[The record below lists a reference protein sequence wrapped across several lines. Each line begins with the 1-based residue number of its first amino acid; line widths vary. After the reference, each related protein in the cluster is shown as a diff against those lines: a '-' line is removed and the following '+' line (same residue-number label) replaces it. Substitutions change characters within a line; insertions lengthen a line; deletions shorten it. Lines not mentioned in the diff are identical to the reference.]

1 MPRLYIEEYTRIL
14 KGRQVGIACR
24 EGILRDHFAA
34 VVSDIKFL
42 NRRGVVTTL
51 YHNLPNRFANQKHFR
66 TLADRL
72 PETHIVRVDPDADF
86 YATVLERRPVFKL
99 IFLERKYLTDPKGR
113 RLNTLN
119 THAARHTVQS
129 FGHLIA
135 NPSFRSALVKICNRI
150 DAGYLDRVHI
160 LPARK
165 HAIKHELFAVEG
177 SGTLIANNFE
187 EAFVPVVSDE
197 DVQLVGAILDLYK
210 AKGYLK
216 PRGRDYIAAHRE
228 NFFMTKIDGIA
239 VGCAELI
246 AIDACTAELGALA
259 ISTRFRGQRVG
270 VFTVDAFIAEA
281 RRRGYARIIS
291 LTRNP
296 RLKTLYHTLGFVE
309 RSPRAYAGR
318 QAQSA
323 GTPMFV
329 LDDLT
334 PSADSLAV
342 GRTVP

>member
-24 EGILRDHFAA
+24 EGVLRDHFVA
-34 VVSDIKFL
+34 VVNDIKFL
-42 NRRGVVTTL
+42 NRQGIVTTL

-66 TLADRL
+66 TLTERL
-72 PETHIVRVDPDADF
+72 PETQVVRIEPDADF
-86 YATVLERRPVFKL
+86 YATVLARRPVFKL
-99 IFLERKYLTDPKGR
+99 IFIERKFLTDPRGR
-113 RLNTLN
+113 RLNTLS
-119 THAARHTVQS
+119 THAARNRMQS
-129 FGHLIA
+129 YGQLIA
-135 NPSFRSALVKICNRI
+135 NTSFRSALGKICRRI
-150 DAGYLDRVHI
+150 DQGHLDRVHI

-165 HAIKHELFAVEG
+165 HAVKHELFTVEG

-187 EAFVPVVSDE
+187 ETFVPVVSEE

-246 AIDACTAELGALA
+246 AIDTRTAELGALA

-281 RRRGYARIIS
+281 RRRGYTRIIS

-296 RLKTLYHTLGFVE
+296 RLKTLYHALGFVE
-309 RSPRAYAGR
+309 RSPREYAAR
-318 QAQSA
+318 QAQSR

-329 LDDLT
+329 LTELVRHT
-334 PSADSLAV
+334 NASGAARAIS
-342 GRTVP
+342 

>member
-24 EGILRDHFAA
+24 EGILRDHFT
-34 VVSDIKFL
+34 VVVNDIKFL
-42 NRRGVVTTL
+42 NRQGIVTTL

-66 TLADRL
+66 TLAERL
-72 PETHIVRVDPDADF
+72 PETHIVRIESDADF
-86 YATVLERRPVFKL
+86 YTTVLARRPAFKL
-99 IFLERKYLTDPKGR
+99 IFLERKYLTDPRGR

-119 THAARHTVQS
+119 TSAARNTVQTY
-129 FGHLIA
+129 GHLIA
-135 NPSFRSALVKICNRI
+135 NTSFRSALEKICNRI
-150 DAGYLDRVHI
+150 EQGHLDRVHI

-177 SGTLIANNFE
+177 SGTLIANNFQE
-187 EAFVPVVSDE
+187 TFVPVVSDE
-197 DVQLVGAILDLYK
+197 DVQLVNAILDLYK
-210 AKGYLK
+210 TKGYLK
-216 PRGRDYIAAHRE
+216 PRGRDYIAAHRD

-246 AIDACTAELGALA
+246 AIDARTAELGALA

-296 RLKTLYHTLGFVE
+296 RLKTLYQAVGFIE
-309 RSPRAYAGR
+309 RSPREYADR
-318 QAQSA
+318 QAQSE

-329 LDDLT
+329 RDDLT
-334 PSADSLAV
+334 PAAIDASLT
-342 GRTVP
+342 RTIS

>member
-34 VVSDIKFL
+34 VVNDIKFL

-51 YHNLPNRFANQKHFR
+51 YHNLPNRFANRKHFR
-66 TLADRL
+66 TLAERL
-72 PETHIVRVDPDADF
+72 PETRVVRIEPDADF
-86 YATVLERRPVFKL
+86 YATVLARRPVFKL
-99 IFLERKYLTDPKGR
+99 IFMERKFLTDPRGR

-119 THAARHTVQS
+119 THAARSRMQS
-129 FGHLIA
+129 YGHLIA
-135 NPSFRSALVKICNRI
+135 NTSFRSALEKICRRI
-150 DAGYLDRVHI
+150 DQGHLDRVHI

-165 HAIKHELFAVEG
+165 HAVKHELFTVEG

-187 EAFVPVVSDE
+187 EAFLPVVSEE

-246 AIDACTAELGALA
+246 ATDARTAELGALA

-281 RRRGYARIIS
+281 RRRGYTRIIS

-296 RLKTLYHTLGFVE
+296 RLKTLYHALGFVQ
-309 RSPRAYAGR
+309 RSPREYAAR
-318 QAQSA
+318 QAQSQ

-329 LDDLT
+329 LTELVRRTDA
-334 PSADSLAV
+334 SGADRVIS
-342 GRTVP
+342 